1 MKQLVIIGAGGFG
14 REVLDWA
21 RQSEACGRDWL
32 VKGFID
38 DNPRALDGG
47 PAGAPL
53 LGPIAGHV
61 PAPDE
66 VFICAIGQV
75 AAKRRCVKEVRR
87 HGGVFTQVIHRT
99 AVVGS
104 GVELGEGV
112 ILCPHSV
119 VTSRARLGAFVAVN
133 LHSTVAHDA
142 VVGDW
147 SQLHC
152 HVDVTG
158 GVVLGEGVLVGS
170 HAAILPGVKIGAG
183 AVVGAGSVVMRDVPA
198 GTTVFGSPARPYA
211 ARAAEGAAE
220 GDGEKAS
227 QPDGAMPGA
236 AARAGEQACA
246 AARAGERTNH
256 G

>member
-32 VKGFID
+32 VKGFLD
-38 DNPRALDGG
+38 DNPQALAGG

-61 PAPDE
+61 PAAGE

-75 AAKRRCVKEVRR
+75 AAKRRCVEEIRGR
-87 HGGVFTQVIHRT
+87 GGEFTRVVHRS
-99 AVVGS
+99 AVVS
-104 GVELGEGV
+104 PSAVLGEGV

-119 VTSRARLGAFVAVN
+119 VTARARLGDFVAVN

-142 VVGDW
+142 VVGEW

-158 GVVLGEGVLVGS
+158 AVVLGEGVLVGS
-170 HAAILPGVKIGAG
+170 HASILPGVKIGAG

-198 GTTVFGSPARPYA
+198 RTTVFGVPARPYA
-211 ARAAEGAAE
+211 APACQEESPIRAG
-220 GDGEKAS
+220 
-227 QPDGAMPGA
+227 
-236 AARAGEQACA
+236 ARAEEGSQS
-246 AARAGERTNH
+246 
-256 G
+256 